1 MHLKSFIVYNL
12 ILLIIFSIITNS
24 NHNFSIIYTSLYCA
38 FHFLLI
44 YLTIYHNKKILYL
57 IYFFYGLFLDII
69 WLNEIGPHLIT
80 FMLMIGLL
88 NLSLKYGK
96 LCYDTD
102 LKTYGGSSRS
112 LQNYWNSKRSLY
124 WHYMWLYFN
133 RFDKLFLEISD
144 SCEVQ
149 ISRKLDLFKLP
160 KIFFFTPIMRTH

>member
-1 MHLKSFIVYNL
+1 MLTFMHLKSFFVYNL

-88 NLSLKYGK
+88 NLSLKY
-96 LCYDTD
+96 
-102 LKTYGGSSRS
+102 
-112 LQNYWNSKRSLY
+112 LY
-124 WHYMWLYFN
+124 NLNQFKMY
-133 RFDKLFLEISD
+133 LFLYLL
-144 SCEVQ
+144 Q
-149 ISRKLDLFKLP
+149 ISMIFIEMFLSIFLFNIYFDFYYIIQILILSIIISYP
-160 KIFFFTPIMRTH
+160 VFIIFSKIDNI